1 MLSYLDQIDDTV
13 LTWLDETL
21 AAEPD
26 ISRTQLARR
35 FCEHFSWHAPSGRP
49 KTAGSA
55 IVLRRLED
63 LGMITLPKGMGIPCN
78 DPERRQPVEP
88 HPARSQVHCSLS
100 ELGRIELIMVNGD
113 PDQWRL
119 WQSMVNT
126 WHPLQNS
133 NLCGARI
140 CYLIRCQAEGVIGAI
155 SFSSAAWRL
164 QARDKW
170 IGWPDQPRA
179 EKLSMVINNSRFL
192 ILPQVQVPHLASHIL
207 ARACRQVA
215 GDWETM
221 YGIRPVLVET
231 FVDPRQYRG
240 TCYRAAGWQYIGKTS
255 GRGRQDTGDAT
266 LSKDIYCL
274 PLQDNFRALLG
285 GQAPGPRSWTEEE
298 FGQVDLGD
306 KRLNKRLL
314 RIAEDFYANPLAS
327 IPQACGSRSAAK
339 AAYRFFQHPAVKLE
353 ETLSGHYQAT
363 AKRVQEHKGVILAV
377 QDTTSLNYATHPS
390 TVGLG
395 PIDAR
400 GTQGILV
407 HDTMA
412 FTEEGVPLGL
422 IDVRHWVR
430 QEKKNRT
437 VAESVKWL
445 ESFNATQQLSRQC
458 PGTLIV
464 SIGDREADFFD
475 LFAAVQPG
483 GAQLLVRATHCRGLA
498 DSEANIW
505 THMQRCPAR
514 GTLEVHVPPRKKQP
528 ARVAGLSVSFD
539 QVTLQPP
546 QGRKDL
552 SPLTMW
558 AVLARETDPPGYA
571 EPLEWLLLTS
581 VAVENFTD
589 ACQRIEWYTRRW
601 GIEVFHRTLK
611 SGCKVE
617 DRQLETVD
625 RITACLSIDMVIAW
639 RVYYLTMLG
648 RQTPDVPCSVFFEE
662 AEWKALTAH
671 AARQPAPAPEPPT
684 LYEAIVMVA
693 RLGGYIRQSRKEP
706 PGTETIWRGLVAL
719 GWITDAWRAFGQQ
732 NGPPEKP
739 G

>member
-1 MLSYLDQIDDTV
+1 MLSYLEQIDETS
-13 LTWLDETL
+13 LAWLDKIL
-21 AAEPD
+21 ATEPD
-26 ISRTQLARR
+26 ISRTQLARQ
-35 FCEHFSWHAPSGRP
+35 FCNHLSWYAPSGRP

-55 IVLRRLED
+55 IALRRLEN
-63 LGMITLPKGMGIPCN
+63 LGLITLPQRQEIACN
-78 DPERRQPVEP
+78 DPDRRQASEAY
-88 HPARSQVHCSLS
+88 PARSELHCSLG
-100 ELGRIELIMVNGD
+100 ELGKIELVMVNGD
-113 PDQWRL
+113 PDQWQL

-155 SFSSAAWRL
+155 SFSSAGWRL
-164 QARDKW
+164 RDRDKW
-170 IGWPDQPRA
+170 IGWSNQTRA

-192 ILPQVQVPHLASHIL
+192 ILPQVHVPHLASHVL
-207 ARACRQVA
+207 GRACRQVA
-215 GDWETM
+215 EDWKTM
-221 YGIRPVLVET
+221 YGIQPVLVET

-255 GRGRQDTGDAT
+255 GRGRQDTGNAT
-266 LSKDIYCL
+266 LAKDIYCL
-274 PLQDNFRALLG
+274 PLQNNFRTLLG
-285 GQAPGPRSWTEEE
+285 GQAPRPLNWTEEE

-306 KRLNKRLL
+306 KRLNKRLF

-363 AKRVQEHKGVILAV
+363 AKRVQAHKGVILAA
-377 QDTTSLNYATHPS
+377 QDTTSLNYANHPA

-400 GTQGILV
+400 GTQGVLV

-422 IDVRHWVR
+422 IDVQHWVR
-430 QEKKNRT
+430 QKKKNRT

-445 ESFNATQQLSRQC
+445 ESFNATQQLSKQC
-458 PGTLIV
+458 PGILIV

-475 LFAAVQPG
+475 LFAAVQPEG
-483 GAQLLVRATHCRGLA
+483 TQLLVRATHCRALA
-498 DSEANIW
+498 GSDTNIW
-505 THMQRCPAR
+505 VHMQRSPSK
-514 GTLEVHVPPRKKQP
+514 GTLEVHVPPRKQQP
-528 ARVAGLSVSFD
+528 ARIASLSVSFD

-546 QGRKDL
+546 QRQKDL

-558 AVLARETDPPGYA
+558 AVLAREIDPPSGM
-571 EPLEWLLLTS
+571 ESLEWLLLTS
-581 VAVENFTD
+581 VAVEDFSA
-589 ACQRIEWYTRRW
+589 ACQRIEWYTKRW

-625 RITACLSIDMVIAW
+625 RITACLGIDMVIAW

-671 AARQPAPAPEPPT
+671 AERQPTPAPEPPP

-693 RLGGYIRQSRKEP
+693 RLGGYIKRSRKEP

-732 NGPPEKP
+732 NGPPRNP

>member
-1 MLSYLDQIDDTV
+1 MLSYLEQIDDTT
-13 LTWLDETL
+13 LKWLDTTL
-21 AAEPD
+21 VAQPD
-26 ISRTQLARR
+26 ISRTQLAGK
-35 FCEHFSWHAPSGRP
+35 FCEHLSWQNHNGQPR
-49 KTAGSA
+49 TAASLIA
-55 IVLRRLED
+55 LRRLEN
-63 LGMITLPKGMGIPCN
+63 LGLITLPKGREIACN
-78 DPERRQPVEP
+78 DPARRGQIKPY
-88 HPARSQVHCSLS
+88 PARSELHCSLA
-100 ELGRIELIMVNGD
+100 ELGEIELIMVNGD
-113 PDQWRL
+113 RNQWQL

-140 CYLIRCQAEGVIGAI
+140 CYLIRCQAEGIIGAI

-170 IGWPDQPRA
+170 IGWTSQTRA
-179 EKLSMVINNSRFL
+179 ENLAMVVNNSRFL
-192 ILPQVQVPHLASHIL
+192 ILPQVHVPHLASHVL

-215 GDWETM
+215 GDWEIM
-221 YGIRPVLVET
+221 YGIRPVLLET
-231 FVDPRQYRG
+231 FVDSRQYRG
-240 TCYRAAGWQYIGKTS
+240 TCYRAAGWQCIGKTS

-266 LSKDIYCL
+266 QAKDIYCL
-274 PLQDNFRALLG
+274 PVQKNFRTLLG
-285 GQAPGPRSWTEEE
+285 GQTPRSLSWTEKE
-298 FGQVDLGD
+298 FGQVNLGD
-306 KRLNKRLL
+306 KRLKKRLF

-363 AKRVQEHKGVILAV
+363 AKRIQAHKGVILAA

-395 PIDAR
+395 PIDAN
-400 GTQGILV
+400 GTQGVLV

-412 FTEEGVPLGL
+412 FSEAGVPLGL
-422 IDVRHWVR
+422 IDVQHWVR

-437 VAESVKWL
+437 VAESIKWL
-445 ESFNATQQLSRQC
+445 ESFKATQQLSREC
-458 PGTLIV
+458 PGSLIV
-464 SIGDREADFFD
+464 NVGDREADFFD
-475 LFAAVQPG
+475 LFSAVQPD
-483 GAQLLVRATHCRGLA
+483 GAQLLVRAVHYRALA
-498 DSEANIW
+498 DSDVNIW
-505 THMQRCPAR
+505 VHMQRCTSS
-514 GTLEVHVPPRKKQP
+514 GTLEVHIPPRKKQS
-528 ARVAGLSVSFD
+528 ARGASLSVTFD
-539 QVTLQPP
+539 RVVLQPP
-546 QGRKDL
+546 KGRKEL
-552 SPLTMW
+552 SPVTMW
-558 AVLARETDPPGYA
+558 AVLARETDPPDGV

-581 VAVENFTD
+581 VAVDNFTA

-625 RITACLSIDMVIAW
+625 RITACLAIDMVIAW

-671 AARQPAPAPEPPT
+671 AARRPSPAPEPPP

-693 RLGGYIRQSRKEP
+693 RLGGYIKQSRKEP

-732 NGPPEKP
+732 NGPPRKP

>member
-1 MLSYLDQIDDTV
+1 MLSYLEQINDTS
-13 LTWLDETL
+13 LAWLDKTL

-26 ISRTQLARR
+26 ISRTRLARQ
-35 FCEHFSWHAPSGRP
+35 FCDHLSWYDPSGRP
-49 KTAGSA
+49 KIAGSA
-55 IVLRRLED
+55 IVLRRLEN
-63 LGMITLPKGMGIPCN
+63 LGLITLPKGQEIPCN
-78 DPERRQPVEP
+78 DPTRRRPSEP
-88 HPARSQVHCSLS
+88 YPARVDLHCSLK
-100 ELGRIELIMVNGD
+100 ELGRIELVMVNGV
-113 PDQWRL
+113 PELWRQWQR
-119 WQSMVNT
+119 MVNT

-140 CYLIRCQAEGVIGAI
+140 CYLIRCQAQGIIGGI

-164 QARDKW
+164 KARDRW
-170 IGWPDQPRA
+170 IGWTDQARA
-179 EKLSMVINNSRFL
+179 EKLGMVINNSRFL
-192 ILPQVQVPHLASHIL
+192 ILPQVHVPHLASHVL
-207 ARACRQVA
+207 ARGCRQVA
-215 GDWETM
+215 EDWQTM

-231 FVDPRQYRG
+231 FVDPGQYRG
-240 TCYRAAGWQYIGKTS
+240 TCYRAAGWQYIGRTS
-255 GRGRQDTGDAT
+255 GRGRQDTGDAA
-266 LSKDIYCL
+266 LAKDIYCL
-274 PLQDNFRALLG
+274 PLEKNFRTLLG
-285 GQAPGPRSWTEEE
+285 GQPPRSLSWTEQE
-298 FGQVDLGD
+298 FGQVNLGD

-314 RIAEDFYANPLAS
+314 RIAEDFYANPLAG

-363 AKRVQEHKGVILAV
+363 ARRVQAHKGVILAV
-377 QDTTSLNYATHPS
+377 QDTTSLNYATRPAAK
-390 TVGLG
+390 GLG
-395 PIDAR
+395 PIDAK
-400 GTQGILV
+400 GTHGILV

-422 IDVRHWVR
+422 IDVQHWVR
-430 QEKKNRT
+430 KEKKKRT
-437 VAESVKWL
+437 VAESAKWL
-445 ESFNATQQLSRQC
+445 ESFRATERLGRQC

-475 LFAAVQPG
+475 LFAAVRPE
-483 GAQLLVRATHCRGLA
+483 GAQLLVRATHCRALA

-505 THMQRCPAR
+505 THMQRCPSK
-514 GTLEVHVPPRKKQP
+514 GTLEVHVPPCKNQP
-528 ARVAGLSVSFD
+528 ARIANLSVSFD
-539 QVTLQPP
+539 QVKLQPP
-546 QGRKDL
+546 QGKKDL

-558 AVLARETDPPGYA
+558 AVLARETDPPGGV

-581 VAVENFTD
+581 VAVEDFTA
-589 ACQRIEWYTRRW
+589 ACQRIEWYTKRW

-617 DRQLETVD
+617 DRQLETAS

-648 RQTPDVPCSVFFEE
+648 RQTPDIPCSVFFEE

-671 AARQPAPAPEPPT
+671 AARQPTPAPEPPS

-693 RLGGYIRQSRKEP
+693 RLGGYIRKSSKEP

-732 NGPPEKP
+732 NGPPKKP